1 MIASLGGVSA
11 LMGAALLRF
20 AASRAFAICSLRAF
34 EELAAFFG
42 VPSGDSV
49 TSCFRAALAWAMVLR
64 SASDELD
71 TLRTLPGVGDSARA
85 VPGGDIA
92 WPYDSA
98 SEDRHGAIGVREV
111 VFLLAESGAGLDRV
125 RVLWIGVKAGF
136 LMAVVGRDRD
146 EMRLG
151 VVVGVEKLAL
161 ALLLPG
167 TVMEMREDGAL
178 GLLGVTGRRLAVPS
192 LVVGL
197 LPLLLLDIAD
207 AERRGGAMLL
217 SWLKKL
223 DLRPLLLLFAG
234 EEGSWAR
241 LSTVLSDSDGRG
253 FLLAA
258 WAESTFASTSGT
270 CSGDELVSWKPAREP
285 ALEDAPEAARKPSR
299 LPSASSSPLVIGVRS
314 CWEGVLVWRE
324 GGRAKGFLKA
334 GAC

>member
-253 FLLAA
+253 FL
-258 WAESTFASTSGT
+258 FATSARSASASGT
-270 CSGDELVSWKPAREP
+270 HSGDELLSCKPACEP
-285 ALEDAPEAARKPSR
+285 ALEEALEAARKPSR
-299 LPSASSSPLVIGVRS
+299 LPSPSSSLLVAGVRS
-314 CWEGVLVWRE
+314 DWEGVLVWRE

>member
-1 MIASLGGVSA
+1 MASLGGVSA
-11 LMGAALLRF
+11 LTGAALRF

-34 EELAAFFG
+34 EDFVAFFG
-42 VPSGDSV
+42 VSSGDSV
-49 TSCFRAALAWAMVLR
+49 TSCFCAALAWAMVLR

-71 TLRTLPGVGDSARA
+71 TLRALSGADEGARA

-98 SEDRHGAIGVREV
+98 SEDRAIGVREV
-111 VFLLAESGAGLDRV
+111 VLLLAESGAGLDGV
-125 RVLWIGVKAGF
+125 RKLWIGVKAGF
-136 LMAVVGRDRD
+136 LIAVVGRDRD

-161 ALLLPG
+161 ELLLPG

-197 LPLLLLDIAD
+197 LLLLLLDMPD
-207 AERRGGAMLL
+207 AGRRGGAMLL

-223 DLRPLLLLFAG
+223 DLRPLLLPLAG

-253 FLLAA
+253 FLLATSA
-258 WAESTFASTSGT
+258 GSTSASGT
-270 CSGDELVSWKPAREP
+270 YSGDELLS
-285 ALEDAPEAARKPSR
+285 
-299 LPSASSSPLVIGVRS
+299 
-314 CWEGVLVWRE
+314 
-324 GGRAKGFLKA
+324 
-334 GAC
+334 

>member
-1 MIASLGGVSA
+1 
-11 LMGAALLRF
+11 MGAALLRF

-85 VPGGDIA
+85 VPGGDMA
-92 WPYDSA
+92 WPYDSP
-98 SEDRHGAIGVREV
+98 SEDRAIGVREV

-161 ALLLPG
+161 ELLLPG

-197 LPLLLLDIAD
+197 LPLLLLDIPD
-207 AERRGGAMLL
+207 AERRGGAILL

-223 DLRPLLLLFAG
+223 DLRPLLLPFAG

-253 FLLAA
+253 FLLATS
-258 WAESTFASTSGT
+258 AESTFTPTSGT
-270 CSGDELVSWKPAREP
+270 YSGDELLSWKPAREP
-285 ALEDAPEAARKPSR
+285 ALEDALEAARKPSR
-299 LPSASSSPLVIGVRS
+299 LPSASSSLPVIGARS